1 MTYATITAKELK
13 ARLEEQRQREE
24 MKSLVMEMDSEQVKL
39 LLQVIEKLSTMPQ
52 ERAREI
58 IEKAREQ

>member
-39 LLQVIEKLSTMPQ
+39 RLQVIEKLSTMPP

>member
-13 ARLEEQRQREE
+13 ALLEEQRQREE

-39 LLQVIEKLSTMPQ
+39 LLQVIEKLAAMPQ

>member
-24 MKSLVMEMDSEQVKL
+24 MKSLVMEMDSDQVKL
-39 LLQVIEKLSTMPQ
+39 LLQVIEKLSAMPQ